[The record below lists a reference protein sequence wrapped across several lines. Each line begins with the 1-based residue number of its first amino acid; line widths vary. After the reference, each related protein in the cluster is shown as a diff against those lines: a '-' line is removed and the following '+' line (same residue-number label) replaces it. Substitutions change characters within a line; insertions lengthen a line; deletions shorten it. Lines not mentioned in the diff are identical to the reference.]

1 MLNDLPAE
9 RAVLAGIY
17 RYGAETYYDV
27 ADIID
32 ESSFT
37 DESNSVIFSCMKRV
51 LETDDTVSLDIPTML
66 SAAKEMGLE
75 TFFNT
80 QEVQHLSSI
89 TKYPVLATNVRKFAA
104 KVKKLEI
111 ARMMYD
117 QLELT
122 KEKYLEIKGDEPIAK
137 ILGLAEDSIM
147 EVTGMVSGTDE
158 APTQMFD
165 NIVEYLEELSE
176 EPVDQIGI
184 STGFPRYDFAIGGGL
199 RRGTVN
205 VIGARPKTGKTLLAD
220 NMGVHI
226 AKQGVPVLN
235 LDTEMR
241 KEDHQHRLMAML
253 TDVPISEIETG
264 AFSRSPIAKRKV
276 EQAAKEITDIP
287 YYYKSI
293 GGCSFEEQLS
303 IVRRWLNRVVGL
315 NDKGKANDCV
325 IIYDYLKLMDSAE
338 IKGDMKEFQVLGF
351 MMTAL
356 HNLSLKYE
364 IPILSFV
371 QLNRDGINKESTD
384 TASGSDRIIWL
395 CSNFTIYKSKSDEEV
410 AKDGLENGNR
420 KLVPVIARHG
430 QGLEDRDYI
439 NIMLKGNCGKITEG
453 KTAFELDS
461 AVSAVEEGDFFDEPE
476 DDIPFK

>member
-9 RAVLAGIY
+9 RAVLSGMF
-17 RYGAETYYDV
+17 RYGAEAYHDI
-27 ADIID
+27 ADIIS

-37 DESNSVIFSCMKRV
+37 DESNTVIFTCIKHV
-51 LETDDTVSLDIPTML
+51 LEADDSSEIDVPSIL
-66 SAAKEMGLE
+66 SAAKELQLAS
-75 TFFNT
+75 FFNT

-89 TKYPVLATNVRKFAA
+89 MKFPVLLSNVRKFAA
-104 KVKKLEI
+104 KIKKLEI
-111 ARMMYD
+111 SRLMYD

-137 ILGLAEDSIM
+137 ILGIAEESVM
-147 EVTGMVSGTDE
+147 EVASLVSGTDE
-158 APTQMFD
+158 SPTQMFD
-165 NIVEYLEELSE
+165 NISEYLEDLAED
-176 EPVDQIGI
+176 PVDQIGI
-184 STGFPRYDFAIGGGL
+184 STGFSRYDFAIGGGL

-205 VIGARPKTGKTLLAD
+205 VIGARPKIGKTLLAD

-226 AKQGVPVLN
+226 AKQGIPVLN

-241 KEDHQHRLMAML
+241 KEDHQNRLMAMI
-253 TDVPISEIETG
+253 TDVTINDIETG
-264 AFSRSPIAKRKV
+264 AFANNPITKEKV
-276 EQAAKEITDIP
+276 KSAAKEVEALP

-303 IVRRWLNRVVGL
+303 IVRRWISRIVGL
-315 NDKGKANDCV
+315 NDKGKAKDCV

-395 CSNFTIYKSKSDEEV
+395 CSNFTIYKKKSDEEI
-410 AKDGLENGNR
+410 AKDGIENGNR

-439 NIMLKGNCGKITEG
+439 NITLKGSCGKIIEG
-453 KTAFELDS
+453 QTAFELDS
-461 AVSAVEEGDFFDEPE
+461 AVSATEESDTYDDSEG
-476 DDIPFK
+476 DIPFK

>member
-1 MLNDLPAE
+1 MLKDLPAE
-9 RAVLAGIY
+9 RAVLSGMF
-17 RYGAETYYDV
+17 RYGAEAYYDV
-27 ADIID
+27 ADIVS

-37 DESNSVIFSCMKRV
+37 DESNTVIFTCIKHV
-51 LETDDTVSLDIPTML
+51 LEADDSSEIDVPSIL
-66 SAAKEMGLE
+66 SAAKELQLDS
-75 TFFNT
+75 FFNT

-89 TKYPVLATNVRKFAA
+89 MKFPVLLSNVRKFAA
-104 KVKKLEI
+104 KIKKLEI
-111 ARMMYD
+111 ARLMYD

-122 KEKYLEIKGDEPIAK
+122 KEKYLKIKGDEPIAK
-137 ILGLAEDSIM
+137 ILGIAEESVM
-147 EVTGMVSGTDE
+147 EVASLVSGTDE
-158 APTQMFD
+158 SPTQMFD
-165 NIVEYLEELSE
+165 NISGYLDDLAED
-176 EPVDQIGI
+176 PVDQIGI
-184 STGFPRYDFAIGGGL
+184 STGFSRYDFAIGGGL

-205 VIGARPKTGKTLLAD
+205 VIGARPKIGKTLLAD

-226 AKQGVPVLN
+226 AKQGIPVLN

-241 KEDHQHRLMAML
+241 KEDHQNRLMAML
-253 TDVPISEIETG
+253 TDVPINDIETG
-264 AFSRSPIAKRKV
+264 AFAKNPATKEKV
-276 EQAAKEITDIP
+276 KTAAKEVESLP

-293 GGCSFEEQLS
+293 GGSSFEEQLS
-303 IVRRWLNRVVGL
+303 IVRRWISRTVGL
-315 NDKGKANDCV
+315 NDKGKAKDCV

-364 IPILSFV
+364 IPILSFI

-395 CSNFTIYKSKSDEEV
+395 CSNFTIYKNKSDEEI
-410 AKDGLENGNR
+410 AKDGIENGNR

-430 QGLEDRDYI
+430 KGLEDRDYI
-439 NIMLKGNCGKITEG
+439 NITLKGSCGKITEG

-461 AVSAVEEGDFFDEPE
+461 AVSATEESEAHDDSEG
-476 DDIPFK
+476 DIPFK